1 MGGDSNS
8 GGYRGQPSE
17 VTDTGRNR
25 PGAAEPHTSHLPQGG
40 GSWRDWW
47 EAATAAIREGI
58 EDIAGEPGEV
68 TDTGGSRLAVA
79 EPRFLI

>member
-1 MGGDSNS
+1 M
-8 GGYRGQPSE
+8 
-17 VTDTGRNR
+17 
-25 PGAAEPHTSHLPQGG
+25 LG
-40 GSWRDWW
+40 GSRRDGR
-47 EAATAAIREGI
+47 EAAAAATREGI